1 MSTTG
6 DPSTATTSLDPRALV
21 RGCYAVASEGYR
33 GGDYQLEAGSGY
45 AHWLRRL
52 ESRVAPGS
60 RVLDLGCGIGVPV
73 ARELAKRHRVT
84 GVDLSETQLAR
95 ARSLVP
101 DVEFVCADMTE
112 VRFEPGA
119 FDAVTAFF
127 SLINVPA
134 SEQAPLIHRISS
146 WLVPGG
152 IFLAIVGKVRG
163 TWVEENWRGVKG
175 ISMYYSHAGL
185 ETSRASVREAGFEIV
200 EEGTEPEGGTP
211 GFAVIV
217 ARKQGGDRDAL

>member
-1 MSTTG
+1 MSTTDDRG
-6 DPSTATTSLDPRALV
+6 AATTTPLDPKALI
-21 RGCYAVASEGYR
+21 RGAYAVASENYR
-33 GGDYQLEAGSGY
+33 GGDYQLAAVSGY

-52 ESRVAPGS
+52 GSYVASGS

-73 ARELAKRHRVT
+73 ARELAKRHRVV
-84 GVDLSETQLAR
+84 GVDLSETQLTR

-112 VRFEPGA
+112 VHFEPGS

-134 SEQAPLIHRISS
+134 SQQAPLIHRVSS

-152 IFLAIVGKVRG
+152 IFLAIVGKVGG

-185 ETSRASVREAGFEIV
+185 EVSRASVREAGFEII
-200 EEGTEPEGGTP
+200 EEGTEPEGGMP
-211 GFAVIV
+211 GFAVMI
-217 ARKQGGDRDAL
+217 ARKQGNRDAL

>member
-1 MSTTG
+1 MSTADDKG
-6 DPSTATTSLDPRALV
+6 VALDARALV
-21 RGCYAVASEGYR
+21 RGAYAVASETYR
-33 GGDYQLEAGSGY
+33 GDSYALAATTGY
-45 AHWLRRL
+45 AHWMRRL
-52 ESRVAPGS
+52 ESRIAPGS
-60 RVLDLGCGIGVPV
+60 RILDLGCGIGVPV
-73 ARELAKRHRVT
+73 ARELAKRHQVV

-95 ARSLVP
+95 ARKRVP
-101 DVEFVCADMTE
+101 GVEFRCADMTE
-112 VRFEPGA
+112 VRFEPGS

-134 SEQAPLIHRISS
+134 REQGPLIHRVSS

-152 IFLAIVGKVRG
+152 IFLAIVGKVGG

-185 ETSRASVREAGFEIV
+185 DASRASVRDAGFEIV
-200 EEGTEPEGGTP
+200 EEGTEPERGTP

-217 ARKQGGDRDAL
+217 ARKRAEDRDAL